1 MTFELIELYHNIAL
15 ETVDRLRNQHASER
29 RKQDGARW
37 RKKMRG
43 FKISQDPE
51 LMDMDDMED
60 SGPSVLGSITTT
72 IDDLERWEE
81 EARTWDLLSRLV
93 KLQYPHPGQSRLS
106 NQQLGTIHRYS
117 SERQIWEAFL
127 EADNLALERQ
137 TVLRWLQDTAE
148 ESGEDI
154 DVLVQ
159 ELQQNAERGDI
170 IAHGWLHTKAAIK
183 NQKRVHVWSHVLD
196 PSSPDVQK
204 IHLNSAKTEPLVT
217 QLDPDAPTRQNRKL
231 EVQDQYFERAIWLGC
246 YEMLRRGK
254 SAEEIREWC
263 GDRTEIWRA
272 VSMCGLLDGD
282 DEDHDIRID
291 NTSSTLWRR
300 MCFALARRGGSD
312 EYERAVYGILS
323 GDLSTVEPVCR
334 TWNDHLFAHYN
345 ALVKGQF
352 ENYLQIHHPSRAPAD
367 IVQAYGIF
375 DPVQFHGEPQ
385 TAGKRLVNSLNKASK
400 EGSATTRT
408 MKMLQGVLI
417 AKEFDNF
424 VYQQGLALSKLA
436 NAETESILI
445 PKINISP
452 EKEDINI
459 YIALNDYDSLR
470 ALVHMLL
477 AFKSLGLDLG
487 DMVQQ
492 MAIENVIV
500 AYIGFL
506 RLAGKEELIP
516 LYASQLTGD
525 RIYAT
530 LSRELV
536 DVTDP
541 DQRLTQIKLMKEL
554 GLDVQKFV
562 RFQTQF
568 LFMDFPDDSKDY
580 PADRTFRLLEDDQT
594 PGYNSRRVMTGFIG
608 TDIDRTDLLL
618 IRSLE
623 WHLLVDGLWSETFA
637 TGVLLYKRFFSKTT
651 RSNIFAAT
659 DLISEHARLAAAA
672 ELARNV
678 SCSHIS
684 LSKTQSLLGES
695 FDIVD
700 LENEGEQEDITEQIG
715 DLAAQMR
722 LLKRYMAG
730 EAKSFRELEL
740 LIAALEYI
748 EFASDSISA
757 MEKYFSG

>member
-1 MTFELIELYHNIAL
+1 MGREVERFAEVLDGYNPLKAVDVEERHGMTFELIELYHSIAL
-15 ETVDRLRNQHASER
+15 ETVEHLRDQHASER
-29 RKQDGARW
+29 RRQDGARW

-51 LMDMDDMED
+51 LMDMDDMEQ
-60 SGPSVLGSITTT
+60 SGPSALDSMKTT

-81 EARTWDLLSRLV
+81 EARTWDLLSRMV
-93 KLQYPHPGQSRLS
+93 KLQYPHPGQRKLS
-106 NQQLGTIHRYS
+106 NQQPESIHRYS

-127 EADNLALERQ
+127 EADHLALERQ

-183 NQKRVHVWSHVLD
+183 NQKRVHVWPHVLD

-231 EVQDQYFERAIWLGC
+231 EIQDQYFERAIWLGC

-272 VSMCGLLDGD
+272 VSMCGLLDDADGD
-282 DEDHDIRID
+282 HGSKMD
-291 NTSSTLWRR
+291 NNSSTLWRR

-345 ALVKGQF
+345 ALVRGQF
-352 ENYLQIHHPSRAPAD
+352 ENYLQIHHPSCAPTD
-367 IVQAYGIF
+367 IVQAYGMF
-375 DPVQFHGEPQ
+375 DAVQFHGDPQ
-385 TAGKRLVNSLNKASK
+385 TAGKRLVTALNKTSE
-400 EGSATTRT
+400 EGSTITRT

-424 VYQQGLALSKLA
+424 IYQQGLALSKLA
-436 NAETESILI
+436 NADTESILI

-452 EKEDINI
+452 EKEDINV

-470 ALVHMLL
+470 VLVHMLL
-477 AFKSLGLDLG
+477 AFKSLGLNLG

-525 RIYAT
+525 RVYAT

-541 DQRLTQIKLMKEL
+541 DQRVTQIKLMKEL

-568 LFMDFPDDSKDY
+568 LFMDFPDDLEDY
-580 PADRTFRLLEDDQT
+580 PADRTFKLLKNDRA
-594 PGYNSRRVMTGFIG
+594 PGYNGRMVRTGFIG
-608 TDIDRTDLLL
+608 EDIDRTDLLL

-637 TGVLLYKRFFSKTT
+637 TGVQLYKRFFSKT
-651 RSNIFAAT
+651 R
-659 DLISEHARLAAAA
+659 
-672 ELARNV
+672 
-678 SCSHIS
+678 
-684 LSKTQSLLGES
+684 
-695 FDIVD
+695 
-700 LENEGEQEDITEQIG
+700 
-715 DLAAQMR
+715 
-722 LLKRYMAG
+722 
-730 EAKSFRELEL
+730 
-740 LIAALEYI
+740 
-748 EFASDSISA
+748 
-757 MEKYFSG
+757 